1 MDEYVVKQKIQNACV
16 EPHPPEGLIQQVIHR
31 AEAVTMGVQA
41 QKQLET
47 APAEQVSQLA
57 SRGIIGQLATVTE
70 LPKGVAPEELA
81 RQLEQA
87 PEFAA
92 ALLGGNVA
100 ARLSSGQLMQQIAA
114 KQAETTENTLQQKEP
129 ELEQPQIDAPVKNV
143 PKIPGIG

>member
-1 MDEYVVKQKIQNACV
+1 MDEYVVKQKIQNACL
-16 EPHPPEGLIQQVIHR
+16 EPRPPEDLIQQVIHR
-31 AEAVTMGVQA
+31 AEAVAMGVQA

-57 SRGIIGQLATVTE
+57 SRGIIGQLAAVSE
-70 LPKGVAPEELA
+70 LPKDVAPEELA
-81 RQLEQA
+81 RLLEQE
-87 PEFAA
+87 PVFLA
-92 ALLGGNVA
+92 ALRGGKVA

>member
-1 MDEYVVKQKIQNACV
+1 MDEYVVKQKIQKACF

-57 SRGIIGQLATVTE
+57 SRGIIGQLAAVSE
-70 LPKGVAPEELA
+70 LPKDVAPEELA
-81 RQLEQA
+81 RLLEQE
-87 PEFAA
+87 PVVLA
-92 ALLGGNVA
+92 ALRGGKVA
-100 ARLSSGQLMQQIAA
+100 ARLSSGALMHQLTAN
-114 KQAETTENTLQQKEP
+114 QAQTIENTLQQNEP

>member
-16 EPHPPEGLIQQVIHR
+16 EPRPPEDLIQQVIHR
-31 AEAVTMGVQA
+31 AEAVAMGVQA

-57 SRGIIGQLATVTE
+57 SRGIIGQLAAVSE
-70 LPKGVAPEELA
+70 LPKDVAPEELA
-81 RQLEQA
+81 RLLEQE
-87 PEFAA
+87 PVFLA
-92 ALLGGNVA
+92 ALRGGKVA

-129 ELEQPQIDAPVKNV
+129 KLEQPQIDAPVKNV